1 MTVEEIAETMESVD
15 LDGETGDGTRLG
27 AAGPLGRGRF
37 RPRRRG
43 EGEAMGKV
51 SEGSGDPFDDSAL
64 SALVELSRNA
74 VKPPSQAQLELGLIE
89 LRERVVEVRSR
100 GRVWWRMSLVGATAA
115 LLFVAGVWGVS
126 VLRNNWMTSGPVA
139 VDRIEGGALLDGGY
153 LSESGHAGIGVF
165 FNEGSSFVLAPGTRG
180 RLRELFKD
188 GARFAIEDGAA
199 SFQITPNAARR
210 WSVEAGPFLVT
221 VKGTVFK
228 VAWDPSSE
236 RFELF
241 LRRGRVVVN
250 GPVAGGAIPLRAGQ
264 HLVIVLPRGG
274 DPHHRGT
281 IRGAVRRLAS
291 ERGRPAER
299 CRPRSPRS
307 PRRRTRSIPP
317 RERTWRAHR
326 HVSPPVATAGR
337 RWAGLLA
344 AGRWDRILADVDR
357 EGIDATLG
365 SASSEDLLAL
375 ADAARY
381 RRRVDLARTA
391 LLAQRRRFAGSPRAL
406 DALFLLGRVEELSP
420 DGAARAIAFY
430 DDYLARAP
438 RGGYAAEALGRK
450 MILTS
455 DLGGPSKARPIAD
468 EYLRRFPG
476 GSYAGS
482 ARALGHVP

>member
-1 MTVEEIAETMESVD
+1 
-15 LDGETGDGTRLG
+15 
-27 AAGPLGRGRF
+27 
-37 RPRRRG
+37 
-43 EGEAMGKV
+43 MGKV
-51 SEGSGDPFDDSAL
+51 SAGSGDPFDDSAL

-74 VKPPSQAQLELGLIE
+74 VRPPSEAQLELGLIE
-89 LRERVVEVRSR
+89 LRERVGEVRSR
-100 GRVWWRMSLVGATAA
+100 GRAWRRMSLLGGAAA

-180 RLRELFKD
+180 RLRELSKD

-236 RFELF
+236 RFELL

-264 HLVIVLPRGG
+264 HLIIVLPRAETLITEEPSGE
-274 DPHHRGT
+274 P
-281 IRGAVRRLAS
+281 S
-291 ERGRPAER
+291 ENSPEDEAAR
-299 CRPRSPRS
+299 RSPPS
-307 PRRRTRSIPP
+307 EAP
-317 RERTWRAHR
+317 AG
-326 HVSPPVATAGR
+326 ATAPNAKHPSTRTNMAGPPARLVASTSVGR
-337 RWAGLLA
+337 RWAELLA
-344 AGRWDRILADVDR
+344 AGHWDRILADVDR

-381 RRRVDLARTA
+381 RRRGDLARAA
-391 LLAQRRRFAGSPRAL
+391 LLAQRRRFPGSARAL

-450 MILTS
+450 MILTN
-455 DLGGPSKARPIAD
+455 DLDGPSKARPIAG

>member
-1 MTVEEIAETMESVD
+1 MGTVSA
-15 LDGETGDGTRLG
+15 
-27 AAGPLGRGRF
+27 
-37 RPRRRG
+37 
-43 EGEAMGKV
+43 
-51 SEGSGDPFDDSAL
+51 GSGDPFDDSAL
-64 SALVELSRNA
+64 SALVELSRSA
-74 VKPPSQAQLELGLIE
+74 VKPPSDAQLELGLIE
-89 LRERVVEVRSR
+89 LRKRLGEVRSR
-100 GRVWWRMSLVGATAA
+100 GRAWRRMSLVGATAA
-115 LLFVAGVWGVS
+115 LLLVAGVWGVS

-236 RFELF
+236 RFELA

-264 HLVIVLPRGG
+264 HLVIVLPRGETLITEEPSEGPSG
-274 DPHHRGT
+274 DPPANEAG
-281 IRGAVRRLAS
+281 RRSAPS
-291 ERGRPAER
+291 EEPA
-299 CRPRSPRS
+299 
-307 PRRRTRSIPP
+307 
-317 RERTWRAHR
+317 A
-326 HVSPPVATAGR
+326 ATASNARHPATRTNLAASPARLSPSGTVGR

-381 RRRVDLARTA
+381 RRRVDLARAA
-391 LLAQRRRFAGSPRAL
+391 LLAQRRRFPGSARAL
-406 DALFLLGRVEELSP
+406 EALFLLGRVEELSP

-438 RGGYAAEALGRK
+438 RGGYAAAALGRK

-455 DLGGPSKARPIAD
+455 ELGGPSKARPIAG